1 MIEDTTFVCSWPKT
15 GVLGKRGV
23 EWVMSSK
30 QSHVVDSV
38 VVITLLTTDPKR
50 RDEIDQLLDEA
61 LAKDPRIQAVRVV
74 GYSSPS
80 ETVAITRSI
89 AAVAAVAHALP
100 KKEG

>member
-1 MIEDTTFVCSWPKT
+1 
-15 GVLGKRGV
+15 
-23 EWVMSSK
+23 MSSK
-30 QSHVVDSV
+30 QSQIVDSV

-61 LAKDPRIQAVRVV
+61 LAKDPRIQAIRVV
-74 GYSSPS
+74 GYASDS
-80 ETVAITRSI
+80 ETITVTRSI